1 MALTGHL
8 SDLSLSELIE
18 FFCNQ
23 RKLGLLSVHY
33 PRGSGAFYLQ
43 NGSVVDAKIGTLRG
57 IDAVYYAL
65 TLPNAA
71 FEFKGA
77 AEPSERTINQPWT
90 QVVLEGLRRLDEGII
105 PAEAFP
111 DVPLGATEPVKE
123 EPAAGQVA
131 EPFVASD
138 QVAESLVASDEVAEP
153 SVPGHNE
160 TQAPPFLAL
169 INPRVANRRKPLIAG
184 LAAAAVL
191 VSVAVI
197 GVPAG
202 WYARG
207 KAAAAASQ
215 PNKLSPANSQTA
227 EAKRPANDP
236 QPNSSAADLHA
247 NDATVLAA
255 KRQREKDRARAR
267 EEKANASAADAEN
280 TSAAVAKAS
289 PATAGDSKGQKKVT
303 VQVSY
308 DDSGRVVQ
316 ASGTDPT
323 ALRIARQKRFPA
335 GKAGTATVTIPIN

>member
-33 PRGSGAFYLQ
+33 PQGSGSFYLQ

-77 AEPSERTINQPWT
+77 AEASERTINQPWT

-105 PAEAFP
+105 PGEAFP
-111 DVPLGATEPVKE
+111 DGPTAKGDDDSPLV
-123 EPAAGQVA
+123 
-131 EPFVASD
+131 
-138 QVAESLVASDEVAEP
+138 EVADSSSP
-153 SVPGHNE
+153 ISNKSHVP
-160 TQAPPFLAL
+160 AFLSGT
-169 INPRVANRRKPLIAG
+169 NPNSLSHKKPLIAG
-184 LAAAAVL
+184 AVAFAIM

-202 WYARG
+202 WYS
-207 KAAAAASQ
+207 KSKPPAASAQ
-215 PNKLSPANSQTA
+215 PNNVAPATSQPSEVKPSPAESQPT
-227 EAKRPANDP
+227 
-236 QPNSSAADLHA
+236 SAA
-247 NDATVLAA
+247 NDAGAAEAAALAA
-255 KRQREKDRARAR
+255 KRQRERAKAR
-267 EEKANASAADAEN
+267 EEKANSAADAAKP
-280 TSAAVAKAS
+280 TAASAQPGTVSSEGK
-289 PATAGDSKGQKKVT
+289 PGPKKVT

-308 DDSGRVVQ
+308 DESGRVVQ
-316 ASGTDPT
+316 ASGGDPT

-335 GKAGTATVTIPIN
+335 GKAGSATITIPMN